1 MEITQIVSYVVTGV
15 TALITITIIILNT
28 INRRRK
34 DSNANATVDSKGNS
48 VGTETTSTSDK
59 NTAKRSKN
67 GIELT
72 VENLQKVLG
81 YIIAVEQLFSNVVGK
96 CGDKKLTEVLRN
108 IKVDC
113 LTNKEKYN
121 EAEWT
126 TVVND
131 LVKLT
136 KTINN

>member
-1 MEITQIVSYVVTGV
+1 MEITQIVSYVITGITTLLTIV
-15 TALITITIIILNT
+15 IIVLNLINNKKKATP
-28 INRRRK
+28 
-34 DSNANATVDSKGNS
+34 TVDSNGNK
-48 VGTETTSTSDK
+48 VGTEATTSNSEST
-59 NTAKRSKN
+59 TKRSKN

-72 VENLQKVLG
+72 VEKLQKVLG
-81 YIIAVEQLFSNVVGK
+81 YITSAEQLFSNVVGK

-113 LTNKEKYN
+113 LTNKEKFN
-121 EAEWT
+121 EQEWT

>member
-1 MEITQIVSYVVTGV
+1 MEITQIVSYVITG
-15 TALITITIIILNT
+15 ITTLLTIVIIILNL
-28 INRRRK
+28 INNK
-34 DSNANATVDSKGNS
+34 KKAASTVDTNGNK
-48 VGTETTSTSDK
+48 VGTETTSSNSE
-59 NTAKRSKN
+59 NTIKRSKN
-67 GIELT
+67 SIELT
-72 VENLQKVLG
+72 VEKLQKVLG
-81 YIIAVEQLFSNVVGK
+81 YITSAEQLFSNVVGK

-113 LTNKEKYN
+113 LTNKEKFN
-121 EAEWT
+121 EQEWT

>member
-1 MEITQIVSYVVTGV
+1 MEITQIVSYVITGITTLLTIV
-15 TALITITIIILNT
+15 IIVLNLINNKKKAT
-28 INRRRK
+28 
-34 DSNANATVDSKGNS
+34 STVDTNGNK
-48 VGTETTSTSDK
+48 VGTETTSSNSEST
-59 NTAKRSKN
+59 TKRSKN

-72 VENLQKVLG
+72 VEKLQKVLG
-81 YIIAVEQLFSNVVGK
+81 YITSAEQLFSNVVGK

-113 LTNKEKYN
+113 LTNKEKFN
-121 EAEWT
+121 EQEWT

>member
-1 MEITQIVSYVVTGV
+1 MEITQIVSYVITGITTLLTIV
-15 TALITITIIILNT
+15 IIVLNLINNKKKATF
-28 INRRRK
+28 
-34 DSNANATVDSKGNS
+34 TVDTNGNK
-48 VGTETTSTSDK
+48 VGTETTSSNSEST
-59 NTAKRSKN
+59 TKRSKN

-72 VENLQKVLG
+72 VEKLQKVLG
-81 YIIAVEQLFSNVVGK
+81 YITSAEQLFSNVVGK

-113 LTNKEKYN
+113 LTNKEKFN
-121 EAEWT
+121 EQEWT

>member
-1 MEITQIVSYVVTGV
+1 MEITQIISYVITG
-15 TALITITIIILNT
+15 ITTLLTIVIIILNLINNKKKKATST
-28 INRRRK
+28 IDTN
-34 DSNANATVDSKGNS
+34 GNK
-48 VGTETTSTSDK
+48 VGTETTTSNSE
-59 NTAKRSKN
+59 NTTKRSKN

-72 VENLQKVLG
+72 VEKLQKVLG
-81 YIIAVEQLFSNVVGK
+81 YITSAEQLFSNVVGK

-113 LTNKEKYN
+113 LTNKEKFN
-121 EAEWT
+121 EQEWT